1 MKIIMKHSSFVMQS
15 GAMKLNVN
23 KLLMDS
29 PEVKL
34 NEIFVSNIFNGDGL
48 APSDISTDINKPK
61 MAYSCDLP
69 KMAVWHYG
77 LKLQ

>member
-48 APSDISTDINKPK
+48 APSDISTDIKNTTRGVHKFQI
-61 MAYSCDLP
+61 
-69 KMAVWHYG
+69 
-77 LKLQ
+77 LKIL

>member
-34 NEIFVSNIFNGDGL
+34 NERGIAKSGSSDRRCFKTAPNGSIDF
-48 APSDISTDINKPK
+48 
-61 MAYSCDLP
+61 
-69 KMAVWHYG
+69 
-77 LKLQ
+77 KLSMEGSFGR

>member
-34 NEIFVSNIFNGDGL
+34 NEFFVSNIFNGDGL
-48 APSDISTDINKPK
+48 TPSDISTDIKNTTRGVSKF
-61 MAYSCDLP
+61 
-69 KMAVWHYG
+69 WYG
-77 LKLQ
+77 MFGISGYIQGW

>member
-1 MKIIMKHSSFVMQS
+1 MQS

-34 NEIFVSNIFNGDGL
+34 NEIFVSNIFNGDGQIPNFEDSLIACKIRFFKEKKRKLL
-48 APSDISTDINKPK
+48 A
-61 MAYSCDLP
+61 A
-69 KMAVWHYG
+69 WF
-77 LKLQ
+77 

>member
-48 APSDISTDINKPK
+48 ATSDISTDIIP
-61 MAYSCDLP
+61 LGG
-69 KMAVWHYG
+69 V
-77 LKLQ
+77 

>member
-1 MKIIMKHSSFVMQS
+1 MQS
-15 GAMKLNVN
+15 GAMNLNVN

-48 APSDISTDINKPK
+48 ATSDISTDIIP
-61 MAYSCDLP
+61 LGG
-69 KMAVWHYG
+69 V
-77 LKLQ
+77 

>member
-1 MKIIMKHSSFVMQS
+1 MQS

-48 APSDISTDINKPK
+48 ATSDISTDIIP
-61 MAYSCDLP
+61 LGG
-69 KMAVWHYG
+69 V
-77 LKLQ
+77 